1 VSAGPEIQKLHR
13 RHEVERFDCGNS
25 DLNRFLARY
34 ALQNQNANASQTY
47 VGVVGEELIGYYTL
61 VYGEVGFE
69 EAPERIRKG
78 LARYPVPVMVLARL
92 AVSTTWQRRGVGK
105 GLLKDAVL
113 RTDQAADIAGLRA
126 FAVHAK
132 DEQAKAHYEQF
143 GFQPSLTDP
152 YHLCVLLKDLRATLG
167 VGR

>member
-1 VSAGPEIQKLHR
+1 VNSRPEIQKLHR
-13 RHEVERFDCGNS
+13 RHDVESFDCGNS

-47 VGVVGEELIGYYTL
+47 VGVAGEELIGYYTL

-78 LARYPVPVMVLARL
+78 LDRYPVPVMVLARL

-113 RTDQAADIAGLRA
+113 RTEQAVDIAGLRA

-132 DEQAKAHYEQF
+132 DEQAKAYYEQF
-143 GFQPSLTDP
+143 GFQPSLTDL

-167 VGR
+167 VWR